1 MTLSL
6 PPHVQRLIEERIRSG
21 KYRTAED
28 VIAAAVSTL
37 DQQEAFGEFA
47 AGELDALM
55 EDGETSGEALDGERV
70 LAELKELRQRQSG
83 DRG

>member
-1 MTLSL
+1 MTVSL
-6 PPHVQRLIEERIRSG
+6 PPHVERLIEERIRSG

-37 DQQEAFGEFA
+37 DQQEAFGDFV
-47 AGELDALM
+47 AGEMDALLD
-55 EDGETSGEALDGERV
+55 EGERSGQPLDGEQV
-70 LAELKELRQRQSG
+70 LAELRELRERQSG

>member
-1 MTLSL
+1 MTVSL

-37 DQQEAFGEFA
+37 DQQEAFGDFV
-47 AGELDALM
+47 AGELDALLD
-55 EDGETSGEALDGERV
+55 EGEKSGKALDGEEV
-70 LAELKELRQRQSG
+70 LAELRELRQRQSG